1 MARSGIRYEE
11 VQAAAETLL
20 GRGLNPTIQRVREL
34 LGTGSNTT
42 ISEHLKSWQ
51 QQLAEAPKVILP
63 PAIPEAVAA
72 ALDAFWKL
80 AVQHA
85 EAAFEQ
91 QRAIGAQAI
100 AAAEQARDTAIA
112 EQQQLRNEA
121 DDQRRRLEAAQSVN
135 RELAD
140 RLLVEQERRA
150 AAESA
155 IQAAEQRVQAATE
168 TIAQIRAE
176 TAARIAQ
183 LETTLH
189 QTRADMD
196 QQLAE
201 ARQRFE
207 AERQRGEAS
216 EARWLAMLDQLRAE
230 QTAERQTFATERQE
244 WKNQEIAWR
253 EQREIQHRETA
264 ELRATLA
271 VAEERQNNLV
281 NEIERLRPMLQLAET
296 RYLDAVRD
304 AEALRGELKAALAD
318 RQHLQRQLEARP
330 PLPSNPVQ
338 TQAPDSQ

>member
-20 GRGLNPTIQRVREL
+20 GRGLNPTIQRVREV

-42 ISEHLKSWQ
+42 ISEHLKNWQ

-91 QRAIGAQAI
+91 QRTIAAQAV
-100 AAAEQARDTAIA
+100 AAAEQARDAAIT
-112 EQQQLRNEA
+112 EQQQARNEA
-121 DDQRRRLEAAQSVN
+121 DGLHRQIEATKAVS

-150 AAESA
+150 VAETA
-155 IQAAEQRVQAATE
+155 IRAAEQRVQAATE
-168 TIAQIRAE
+168 TVAQIRAE

-183 LETTLH
+183 VETVLQ
-189 QTRADMD
+189 QTRVDMA

-201 ARQRFE
+201 AKQQFD
-207 AERQRGEAS
+207 AERQRGEVS
-216 EARWLAMLDQLRAE
+216 EARLLTMLDQLRAE
-230 QTAERQTFATERQE
+230 LVAERQVFATERQD
-244 WKNQEIAWR
+244 WKNQETVWR
-253 EQREIQHRETA
+253 EQRDIQHRETT
-264 ELRATLA
+264 ELRVTLA
-271 VAEERQNNLV
+271 AAEERQRTLA
-281 NEIERLRPMLQLAET
+281 NEIEQLRQLLQLAEM
-296 RYLDAVRD
+296 RYLDAVREM
-304 AEALRGELKAALAD
+304 EAMRGELKATLAD
-318 RQHLQRQLEARP
+318 RQRLQQQWEARP
-330 PLPSNPVQ
+330 VVSPG
-338 TQAPDSQ
+338 TAPTPESKPR